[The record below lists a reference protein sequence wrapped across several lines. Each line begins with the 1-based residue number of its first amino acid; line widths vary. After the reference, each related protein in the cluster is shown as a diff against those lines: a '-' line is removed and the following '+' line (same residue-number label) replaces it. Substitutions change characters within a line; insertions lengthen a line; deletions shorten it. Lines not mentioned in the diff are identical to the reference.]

1 MKSRTTRNIQIEKP
15 AEPRVAECGRRGA
28 SVRRQ
33 DDDQEGEERREGRGE
48 MTSPIK
54 TLFPLLLALILL
66 AGCKGTVGNDTRSS
80 AASTEKPSPTPTEA
94 ESRKTEAESRKT
106 GPKLPVRAKEI
117 VSDREGTASRAGEKR
132 AVVEARRR
140 VIDSMEELRAAKQ
153 RLCGEGCY
161 KSALRAYAAEWK
173 QMRNEYAIL
182 KKDAGPTLDRYRLN
196 TVKNRLNSMK
206 YRLNS
211 YDYRRKSFESDA
223 RDADGR
229 VKDVNKLIGRLN
241 TDWKR
246 LQRAVAPTRADA
258 PRATIKAEDITKAV
272 ESARSEIN
280 KSARARDAAK
290 SQAAAYDKQAD
301 DLYRQAEGF
310 VKNLK
315 PIDRD

>member
-1 MKSRTTRNIQIEKP
+1 MKSRTTLNIQIVKP
-15 AEPRVAECGRRGA
+15 AEPRVAEGRRRGA

-33 DDDQEGEERREGRGE
+33 DDDQEGDKGRGERGE

-54 TLFPLLLALILL
+54 TLFPLLLALTLL
-66 AGCKGTVGNDTRSS
+66 AGCKGTVGNDPRSS
-80 AASTEKPSPTPTEA
+80 AASAEKPSPAPTEA

-106 GPKLPVRAKEI
+106 ERKLQERAKEI
-117 VSDREGTASRAGEKR
+117 VAGREGAASRAAEKR

-140 VIDSMEELRAAKQ
+140 VIDTMEELRDAKQ
-153 RLCGEGCY
+153 RLCGEGCF
-161 KSALRAYAAEWK
+161 KSTLRAYADEWK

-182 KKDAGPTLDRYRLN
+182 KKEAGPSLDRYRLD

-211 YDYRRKSFESDA
+211 YDYRRRSFESDA

-229 VKDVNKLIGRLN
+229 VKDVNELIGRLN
-241 TDWKR
+241 ADWKR
-246 LQRAVAPTRADA
+246 LQRAATANRTGA
-258 PRATIKAEDITKAV
+258 PRATITAEDITKAV

-280 KSARARDAAK
+280 KAARARDAAK
-290 SQAAAYDKQAD
+290 IQASAYDKQAA
-301 DLYRQAEGF
+301 DLYRQSKAF
-310 VKNLK
+310 VKTLK